1 MIIND
6 VKLSPLVKINIS
18 VILNCFGINPT
29 DENIKKFILGH
40 KMTKHC
46 STIVPPSNFPSEFS
60 YGKRHNISLKESSE
74 EDSQISSNDETS
86 LNNNII

>member
-60 YGKRHNISLKESSE
+60 YGKRHNISLKESANT
-74 EDSQISSNDETS
+74 DSQISSNDETS